1 GERPDSGNR
10 APRDPRNA
18 APVWH
23 HDEVPPDPGAQQS
36 RRAAA
41 TTPIRLNQFL
51 ARAGVAARRK
61 ADQLIVSGQV
71 LVNGVPAVAGQ
82 QVTAGVDRVTIG
94 GRAIEPV
101 SESTYLMMNKPIGVL
116 TSIGDDRG
124 RQTVADHLPSGA
136 GRIFPVGRLDLNS
149 RGLLLLTDD
158 GELAG
163 RLMHPRYHVEK
174 EYRVVVRGRPDDAAL
189 RRLSEGM
196 IVRGE
201 RFEPAEVRVLD
212 GADGDTRLSM
222 VLREGRKRE
231 VRRLWQALGYP
242 VLDLQ
247 RVRIDGLQLG
257 ELAEGDV
264 RPLRADEVTRL
275 KVAAGL

>member
-1 GERPDSGNR
+1 M
-10 APRDPRNA
+10 
-18 APVWH
+18 
-23 HDEVPPDPGAQQS
+23 
-36 RRAAA
+36 
-41 TTPIRLNQFL
+41 
-51 ARAGVAARRK
+51 AARRK

-82 QVTAGVDRVTIG
+82 QVTAGGDRVTIG

-136 GRIFPVGRLDLNS
+136 GRVFPVGRLDLNS
-149 RGLLLLTDD
+149 RGLVLLTDD

-174 EYRVVVRGRPDDAAL
+174 EYRVVIQGRPGDDAL
-189 RRLSEGM
+189 RRLSQGM
-196 IVRGE
+196 VIRGE
-201 RFEPAEVRVLD
+201 QFQPAEVRVRE
-212 GADGDTRLSM
+212 TTPEESQVTM

-231 VRRLWQALGYP
+231 VRRLWQMLGHP

-257 ELAEGDV
+257 DLEEGTV
-264 RPLRADEVTRL
+264 RALRVDEVLSL
-275 KVAAGL
+275 KAAVNLP

>member
-1 GERPDSGNR
+1 M
-10 APRDPRNA
+10 
-18 APVWH
+18 
-23 HDEVPPDPGAQQS
+23 
-36 RRAAA
+36 
-41 TTPIRLNQFL
+41 
-51 ARAGVAARRK
+51 AARRK

-101 SESTYLMMNKPIGVL
+101 SESIYLMMNKPIGVL

-136 GRIFPVGRLDLNS
+136 GRVFPVGRLDLNS
-149 RGLLLLTDD
+149 RGLVLLTDD

-174 EYRVVVRGRPDDAAL
+174 EYRVVIQGRPGDDAL
-189 RRLSEGM
+189 RRLSQGM
-196 IVRGE
+196 VIRGE
-201 RFEPAEVRVLD
+201 QFQPAEVRVRE
-212 GADGDTRLSM
+212 TTPEESQVTM

-231 VRRLWQALGYP
+231 VRRLWQMLGHP

-257 ELAEGDV
+257 DLEEGTV
-264 RPLRADEVTRL
+264 RALRVDEVLSL
-275 KVAAGL
+275 KAAVNLP

>member
-1 GERPDSGNR
+1 M
-10 APRDPRNA
+10 
-18 APVWH
+18 
-23 HDEVPPDPGAQQS
+23 
-36 RRAAA
+36 
-41 TTPIRLNQFL
+41 
-51 ARAGVAARRK
+51 AARRK

-136 GRIFPVGRLDLNS
+136 GRVFPVGRLDLNS

-174 EYRVVVRGRPDDAAL
+174 EYVVVIQGRPGDDAL
-189 RRLSEGM
+189 RRISEGM
-196 IVRGE
+196 IVSGE
-201 RFEPAEVRVLD
+201 RFQPAEVRMLEMKPGQSLV
-212 GADGDTRLSM
+212 SM

-231 VRRLWQALGYP
+231 VRRLWQMLGHP

-257 ELAEGDV
+257 DLEEGTV
-264 RPLRADEVTRL
+264 RALRVDEVLSL
-275 KVAAGL
+275 KAAVNLP

>member
-1 GERPDSGNR
+1 M
-10 APRDPRNA
+10 
-18 APVWH
+18 
-23 HDEVPPDPGAQQS
+23 
-36 RRAAA
+36 
-41 TTPIRLNQFL
+41 
-51 ARAGVAARRK
+51 AARRK

-136 GRIFPVGRLDLNS
+136 GRVFPVGRLDLNS
-149 RGLLLLTDD
+149 RGLVLLTDD

-174 EYRVVVRGRPDDAAL
+174 EYRVVIQGRPGDDAL
-189 RRLSEGM
+189 RRLSQGM
-196 IVRGE
+196 VIRGE
-201 RFEPAEVRVLD
+201 QFQPAEVRVRE
-212 GADGDTRLSM
+212 TTPEESHVTM

-231 VRRLWQALGYP
+231 VRRLWQMLGHP

-257 ELAEGDV
+257 DLEEGTV
-264 RPLRADEVTRL
+264 RVLRVDEVLSL
-275 KVAAGL
+275 KAAVNLP